1 LSSARSGKLA
11 NRAIASAPVA
21 AAKRTGTP
29 RLAADD
35 EAVMEN
41 PYLQSHM
48 AVAAGPF
55 LGVVMIFSENRFPL
69 FRIMP

>member
-1 LSSARSGKLA
+1 
-11 NRAIASAPVA
+11 
-21 AAKRTGTP
+21 
-29 RLAADD
+29 
-35 EAVMEN
+35 MEN

-48 AVAAGPF
+48 AVAAGLS